1 MASFY
6 GGCGEVPPQPSGW
19 QRPDASRFINN
30 ARGAARL
37 PPSHFRFVP
46 KTRHLRVNECTTQ
59 RGAHAISASA
69 SPTGVGLGCW
79 GQLAG
84 QQRRAFTS
92 NFSGSPRGSCTDSDQ
107 PCNGPDTR
115 HQQQASQPDDT
126 GKEFHRLEPPSI
138 IAVFDRLFL
147 VVSGSRLCCWPACD
161 CCTIVEVFD

>member
-69 SPTGVGLGCW
+69 SPTGRLTEG
-79 GQLAG
+79 GQAVVAG
-84 QQRRAFTS
+84 DTVTRGPGERR
-92 NFSGSPRGSCTDSDQ
+92 RGDGQ
-107 PCNGPDTR
+107 
-115 HQQQASQPDDT
+115 
-126 GKEFHRLEPPSI
+126 K
-138 IAVFDRLFL
+138 
-147 VVSGSRLCCWPACD
+147 
-161 CCTIVEVFD
+161 